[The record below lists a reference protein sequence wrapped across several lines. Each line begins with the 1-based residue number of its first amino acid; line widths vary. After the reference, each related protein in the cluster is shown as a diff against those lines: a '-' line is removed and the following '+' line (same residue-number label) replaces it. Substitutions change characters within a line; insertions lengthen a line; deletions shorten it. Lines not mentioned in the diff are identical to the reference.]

1 MFQKKVQVLW
11 NKQVCPSYYRIGL
24 KCTGYSDA
32 KPGQFI
38 MLRMPDRS
46 AALLSRP
53 FSINRCIPKHDGIE
67 GIEVLY
73 KVVGNRTA
81 KLSRVQ
87 KGESVIILGPLGNGF
102 SVSEECRRIY
112 IVGGGVG
119 IAPML
124 FLASSLRNR
133 NVDLS
138 ESKVFVGGKTKDD
151 LLCEDDFS
159 PLGIGVQKTTDDG
172 SAGEKCFVT
181 EALDRAMAEKKPD
194 IVCACGPF
202 AMLKSVAGIAK
213 MHHVPCQVSIE
224 TIMACGIGACLG
236 CAVEKRDNPGKYWH
250 VCVDGPVFDTSLLKM

>member
-1 MFQKKVQVLW
+1 
-11 NKQVCPSYYRIGL
+11 
-24 KCTGYSDA
+24 
-32 KPGQFI
+32 
-38 MLRMPDRS
+38 MLRIPDRS

-53 FSINRCIPKHDGIE
+53 FSINRCIAKEEGIE

-81 KLSRVQ
+81 KLSRIQ

-124 FLASSLRNR
+124 FLASSLRKD

-138 ESKVFVGGKTKDD
+138 ESKVFVGGRTKDD

-159 PLGIGVQKTTDDG
+159 SLGMGMYKTTDDG

-202 AMLKSVAGIAK
+202 PMLKSVAGIAK
-213 MHHVPCQVSIE
+213 MNHVPCQVSIE
-224 TIMACGIGACLG
+224 TLMACGIGACLG